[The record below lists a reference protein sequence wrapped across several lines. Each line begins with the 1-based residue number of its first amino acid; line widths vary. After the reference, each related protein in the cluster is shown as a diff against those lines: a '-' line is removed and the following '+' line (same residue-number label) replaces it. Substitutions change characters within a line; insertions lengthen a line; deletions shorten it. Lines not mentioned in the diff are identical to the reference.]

1 MHASNLNTPLI
12 AIHSKIQ
19 TSVAHGTPASD
30 CSQTH
35 GPTSRLT
42 PAARLA
48 TMISRRELLYR
59 SGGGFGALA
68 LAALLADESSA
79 AAEKNAGDPDDPLA
93 AKRPHFPASAKRV
106 IFLFMPGGPSQ
117 VDTFDPKPRLT
128 QDDGKPAPKLYRGQ
142 QRNLLASPWK
152 FNRYGESGIDVS
164 ELFPQ
169 TAKYVD
175 NLCVIRSMVTDDPNH
190 PGGCLLM
197 HTGERVSS
205 RPSLGA
211 WVTYGL
217 GTENRNLP
225 GFMAIGPGP
234 IIEGARQYGAS
245 FLPAT
250 YQGTFVSN
258 LEQPLKNLKAT
269 VGLDQQRRELDAL
282 ARLNELH
289 RAGRIEDSRL
299 SARIDSFE
307 LAYRM
312 QTAAPQA
319 FDLSGETAET
329 GRLYGLDQPATETF
343 GKQCLLARRLVERGV
358 RFVQLYHTTGG
369 FQPWD
374 QHSDLKKGHEKNALA
389 TDRPI
394 AGLLHDLKQRGLL
407 EDTLVI
413 WGGEFGRTPA
423 REGTADGRDHHP
435 FGFTMWLAGGGV
447 KGGMTY
453 GATDEF
459 GWDAIEK
466 PVHVHDLHATILH
479 ALGLDHEQLTY
490 RFAGRDFRL
499 TDVYG
504 NVVDEILA

>member
-1 MHASNLNTPLI
+1 MASPVFNSLDGQSDLRLN
-12 AIHSKIQ
+12 
-19 TSVAHGTPASD
+19 
-30 CSQTH
+30 
-35 GPTSRLT
+35 
-42 PAARLA
+42 
-48 TMISRRELLYR
+48 RRELLRR

-68 LAALLADESSA
+68 LAALMADDSVSGA
-79 AAEKNAGDPDDPLA
+79 DLKAAESDVPTMV
-93 AKRPHFPASAKRV
+93 KRPHFAARAKRV

-117 VDTFDPKPRLT
+117 VDTFDPKPQLT
-128 QDDGKPAPKLYRGQ
+128 KDDGKPSPKLYIGQ
-142 QRNLLASPWK
+142 QRNLLASLWK
-152 FNRYGESGIDVS
+152 FQQYGQSGLDVS
-164 ELFPQ
+164 ELFPH
-169 TAKYVD
+169 TAKRVD
-175 NLCVIRSMVTDDPNH
+175 DLCVIRSMVTDDPNH

-225 GFMAIGPGP
+225 GFVAVGPGP
-234 IIEGARQYGAS
+234 IIEGARQYGSS
-245 FLPAT
+245 FLPAA

-258 LEQPLKNLKAT
+258 ADQPLKNLAGT
-269 VGLDQQRRELDAL
+269 VSKEQQRRELNAL
-282 ARLNELH
+282 NRLNELH
-289 RAGRIEDSRL
+289 RNGRGDDSRL
-299 SARIDSFE
+299 NARIDSFE

-312 QTAAPQA
+312 QSTAPEA
-319 FDLSGETAET
+319 FSLAGETEET
-329 GRLYGLDQPATETF
+329 GKLYGLDQPATETF

-374 QHSDLKKGHEKNALA
+374 QHSDLKAGHEKNALA
-389 TDRPI
+389 TDLPI

-423 REGTADGRDHHP
+423 REGTANGRDHHP

-447 KGGMTY
+447 KGGIAH
-453 GATDEF
+453 GATDEY

-479 ALGLDHEQLTY
+479 LLGLDHELLTY

-504 NVVDEILA
+504 NVVKEILA